1 MRRYFKSRLV
11 ALPAL
16 VVLGVGTW
24 AVIASASGG
33 KASKAGAGAGVYA
46 SLRSAA
52 QDPISPDALA
62 PSDAEM
68 LPGTATAIDDLG
80 SLHGRSFYAV
90 SLSDGRRCVASGPA
104 ASTSYR
110 FGFVKCSAAGASGG
124 ALADLSIYSFRPTG
138 DVHLVRLEGLAA
150 NGIAAVEVVGRGGS
164 LGRTPVVGNKFAAA
178 VAPSAPVVALAAL
191 DAAGKRVAT
200 VRTSP

>member
-1 MRRYFKSRLV
+1 MRRFFKSRLV
-11 ALPAL
+11 VLPAL

-33 KASKAGAGAGVYA
+33 KASKAGAEAGFYG

-52 QDPISPDALA
+52 QHALSPAALA

-68 LPGTATAIDDLG
+68 LPGTATAVDDLG
-80 SLHGRSFYAV
+80 SLRGRSFYAV
-90 SLSDGRRCVASGPA
+90 SLSDGRQCVASGPV

-124 ALADLSIYSFRPTG
+124 ALVDLSIYSFRPTG
-138 DVHLVRLEGLAA
+138 DVQLVRLEGLAA
-150 NGIAAVEVVGRGGS
+150 NGIAAVEVLGGGGS
-164 LGRTPVVGNKFAAA
+164 LARTPVVDHKFAAA
-178 VAPSAPVVALAAL
+178 VVPSAPVVALAAL

-200 VRTSP
+200 VRAKP